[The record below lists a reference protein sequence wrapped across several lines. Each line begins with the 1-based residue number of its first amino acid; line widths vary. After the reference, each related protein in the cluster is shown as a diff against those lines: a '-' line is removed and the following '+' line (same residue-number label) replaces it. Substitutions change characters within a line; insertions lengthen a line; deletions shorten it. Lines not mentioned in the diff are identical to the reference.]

1 MVALP
6 GVDPSWSAYL
16 DVPSTSGADAPGTHH
31 RWHYLD
37 NGAGAD
43 GAPVRGTLLCV
54 HGNPTW
60 SYLWRT
66 YLAAG
71 LAEGWRVVAV
81 DQLDMGYSART
92 GVFRRLEHRITDL
105 EDFVAALGLHGPVVT
120 VGHDWGG
127 VVSLGY
133 AERNR
138 ADLVGVIL
146 TNTAIHQDPARS
158 IPAPLRLALAPGVH
172 GMGTRT
178 TTAFLDVTLA
188 LARPALDP
196 SVRRAFRAPYR
207 TPQDRRGIAN
217 FVSDIPAD
225 PSHPS
230 HAALT
235 TTAEGI
241 RTLDVP
247 VLMMWGPH
255 DPVFSDTYL
264 EDLAQR
270 LPHADIHRFEHAS
283 HLVQEDADTAATA
296 MEWLAARSVA
306 VPTGD
311 AGTTAS
317 APTAGSDEGSDEGPD
332 EGPAFS
338 PLGRRLRDLA
348 SGPDSGTTAV
358 AEITPSGARTLS
370 WKDLDD
376 DVAAVAAGLT
386 ALGYGPG
393 SRVSLLVPPGIDL
406 TVLIYAC
413 LRIGAIIVVA
423 DAGLGAR
430 GLSRA
435 VRSSAPDVVIGIE
448 RALLAARAFRW
459 PGRRISA
466 TSLTA
471 ARRRALRV
479 DASLGDLRAARATAD
494 AEVQPDADAAIL
506 FTSGSTG
513 PAKGVVYTHRQ
524 LSAMRD
530 TVGATLGLGPGTSL
544 VAGFAPFALLGPAL
558 GATSVTPD
566 MDVTAPRTLTAQ
578 ALADA
583 AAAIDATVVFAS
595 PAALRNVIATSG
607 ALSED
612 GRTALGRISLL
623 LSAGAPIPV
632 PLLEEVQALV
642 PAAALHTPYG
652 MTESLLV
659 ADTDLDGIRR
669 AAAAGAGGLDGAGNG
684 VCVGRPVHG
693 AAVAISPLAAAD
705 PDVQD
710 HGDGPRPPGSAPGA
724 ATGEPTTAPGVTG
737 EILVD
742 APHVKDRYFR
752 LWRTQQESVRT
763 HPWHRTGDV
772 GHLDAEGRLWVEGRL
787 GHVIT
792 SAAGILTPVGLEQA
806 LEILGDVRLAAVVGV
821 GPAGTQAVVAV
832 LETAASGS
840 VAAAAGR
847 PVRRRAGAAAAS
859 LLRRPEQRAR
869 LAAPALAAAAR
880 EVARQR
886 GVDLAAVVE
895 VPALP
900 VDIRH
905 NAKID
910 RARVAAWSSRFLSGG
925 RAGPL

>member
-6 GVDPSWSAYL
+6 GVDPSWSTYL
-16 DVPSTSGADAPGTHH
+16 DVPSTSAADRPGTSH

-37 NGAGAD
+37 NGAHLDA
-43 GAPVRGTLLCV
+43 ATVQGTLLCV

-60 SYLWRT
+60 SYLWRS

-71 LAEGWRVVAV
+71 RAAGWRVIAV
-81 DQLDMGYSART
+81 DQLEMGYSART
-92 GVFRRLEHRITDL
+92 GVFRRLGDRITDL
-105 EDFVAALGLHGPVVT
+105 EDFVAAVGLTGPVVT

-127 VVSLGY
+127 VISLGY
-133 AERNR
+133 ANRNR
-138 ADLVGVIL
+138 EDLAGVIL
-146 TNTAIHQDPARS
+146 TNTAIHQDPDRP

-172 GMGTRT
+172 GLGTRT
-178 TTAFLDVTLA
+178 TSAFLDVTLA
-188 LARPALDP
+188 LARPALAPD
-196 SVRRAFRAPYR
+196 VRRAFRDPYR
-207 TPQDRRGIAN
+207 TAADRQGIAQ

-230 HAALT
+230 YPALT
-235 TTAEGI
+235 STAEGI
-241 RTLDVP
+241 RSLDVP

-255 DPVFSDTYL
+255 DPIFSDPYL

-270 LPHADIHRFEHAS
+270 LPSADVHRFEQAS

-296 MEWLAARSVA
+296 LQWLAERSVGDPA
-306 VPTGD
+306 PSVDVPSPGD
-311 AGTTAS
+311 APYIPLGQRLTAL
-317 APTAGSDEGSDEGPD
+317 AAGPD
-332 EGPAFS
+332 AA
-338 PLGRRLRDLA
+338 R
-348 SGPDSGTTAV
+348 TAV
-358 AEITPSGARTLS
+358 AEMKPAGPPRTLS
-370 WKDLDD
+370 WRELAD

-393 SRVSLLVPPGIDL
+393 SRVSLLVPPGVDL

-413 LRIGAIIVVA
+413 LRIGAVIVVA

-435 VRSSAPDVVIGIE
+435 VKGSAPDVVIGIE
-448 RALLAARAFRW
+448 RALVAARAFGW

-466 TSLTA
+466 APLSA

-479 DASLGDLRAARATAD
+479 DASLGDLRAARPAVRAPE
-494 AEVQPDADAAIL
+494 APAADADAAIL

-530 TVGATLGLGPGTSL
+530 AVGATLGLGECASL

-558 GATSVTPD
+558 GATSVTPA

-583 AAAIDATVVFAS
+583 ADAIDATVVFAS
-595 PAALRNVIATSG
+595 PAALRNV
-607 ALSED
+607 LSTAGELTD
-612 GRTALGRISLL
+612 PGRAALGRISLL
-623 LSAGAPIPV
+623 LSAGAPIPA
-632 PLLEEVQALV
+632 PLLEAVQDLV
-642 PAAALHTPYG
+642 PAAAVHTPYG

-659 ADTDLDGIRR
+659 ADIDLAGIRQ
-669 AAAAGAGGLDGAGNG
+669 AAADARDGLDGAGGG
-684 VCVGRPVHG
+684 VCVGLPVHG
-693 AAVAISPLAAAD
+693 ARVTVSPL
-705 PDVQD
+705 DVD
-710 HGDGPRPPGSAPGA
+710 GA
-724 ATGEPTTAPGVTG
+724 ATGAPTTDPGRTG

-752 LWRTQQESVRT
+752 LWRTQQESTRT
-763 HPWHRTGDV
+763 PPWHRTGDV
-772 GHLDAEGRLWVEGRL
+772 GHFDADGRLWVEGRL
-787 GHVIT
+787 GHIIT
-792 SAAGILTPVGLEQA
+792 AASGVLTPVALEQS
-806 LEILGDVRLAAVVGV
+806 LETIDDVRLAALVGV

-832 LETAASGS
+832 LETDT
-840 VAAAAGR
+840 AGR
-847 PVRRRAGAAAAS
+847 
-859 LLRRPEQRAR
+859 RPA
-869 LAAPALAAAAR
+869 LADAPLAAAAR
-880 EVARQR
+880 AAAGRA
-886 GVDLAAVVE
+886 GVDLAAVIT

-910 RARVAAWSSRFLSGG
+910 RTRIAQWCGRFLSGT
-925 RAGPL
+925 RAGSL

>member
-16 DVPSTSGADAPGTHH
+16 DVPSTSTADAPGTSH

-43 GAPVRGTLLCV
+43 GTPVKGTLLCV

-60 SYLWRT
+60 SFLWRT

-71 LAEGWRVVAV
+71 LPEGWRVVAV

-105 EDFVAALGLHGPVVT
+105 GDFVAALGLHGPVVT

-133 AERNR
+133 AHRNR
-138 ADLVGVIL
+138 EDLAGVIL
-146 TNTAIHQDPARS
+146 TNTAIHQEPDRP

-172 GMGTRT
+172 GLGTRT

-188 LARPALDP
+188 LARPALQP
-196 SVRRAFRAPYR
+196 EVRAAFRAPYGSAA
-207 TPQDRRGIAN
+207 DRGGIAN

-230 HAALT
+230 YAVLT
-235 TTAEGI
+235 STAEGI
-241 RTLDVP
+241 RSLDVP
-247 VLMMWGPH
+247 VLMMWGPR
-255 DPVFSDTYL
+255 DPIFSDPYL
-264 EDLAQR
+264 EDLARR
-270 LPHADIHRFEHAS
+270 LPHADIHRFERAS

-296 MEWLAARSVA
+296 MEWLTARAVA
-306 VPTGD
+306 VAPPVDGPRADPEAGAPDTTGED
-311 AGTTAS
+311 A
-317 APTAGSDEGSDEGPD
+317 PY
-332 EGPAFS
+332 S
-338 PLGRRLRDLA
+338 PLGQRLRELA
-348 SGPDSGTTAV
+348 AGPGSSATAV
-358 AEITPSGARTLS
+358 AEMTADGPRTLS
-370 WKDLDD
+370 WKELDD
-376 DVAAVAAGLT
+376 DVSAVAAGLA

-393 SRVSLLVPPGIDL
+393 SRVSLLVPPGLDL
-406 TVLIYAC
+406 TVLIYAF
-413 LRIGAIIVVA
+413 LRGGAVIVVA

-435 VRSSAPDVVIGIE
+435 VRSAAPDVVIGIE
-448 RALLAARAFRW
+448 RALLAARAFGW
-459 PGRRISA
+459 PGKRISA
-466 TSLTA
+466 TTLPA

-479 DASLGDLRAARATAD
+479 DASLGDLRAARAD
-494 AEVQPDADAAIL
+494 AGLAEHAAPDDDAAIL

-513 PAKGVVYTHRQ
+513 PAKGVVYTNRR

-530 TVGATLGLGPGTSL
+530 AVESTLGLGPGASL

-566 MDVTAPRTLTAQ
+566 MDVTAPGTLTAQ

-583 AAAIDATVVFAS
+583 AAAVEATVVFAS
-595 PAALRNVIATSG
+595 PAALRNVLATSDE
-607 ALSED
+607 LSSA
-612 GRTALGRISLL
+612 GRSALGRISLM
-623 LSAGAPIPV
+623 LSAGAPIPLA
-632 PLLEEVQALV
+632 LLESVQDLV

-659 ADTDLDGIRR
+659 ADIELDGVRR
-669 AAAAGAGGLDGAGNG
+669 AAAAAAAGQQGAGNG
-684 VCVGRPVHG
+684 VCVGLPVHR
-693 AAVAISPLAAAD
+693 ARVAVSPLSISG
-705 PDVQD
+705 PG
-710 HGDGPRPPGSAPGA
+710 GDAVCE
-724 ATGEPTTAPGVTG
+724 ATGAPTTQPGVTG
-737 EILVD
+737 EILVE

-752 LWRTQQESVRT
+752 LWRTQQDAART
-763 HPWHRTGDV
+763 TPWHRTGDI
-772 GHLDAEGRLWVEGRL
+772 GHFDAEGRLWVEGRL

-792 SAAGILTPVGLEQA
+792 SAEGIVTPVGLEHA
-806 LEILGDVRLAAVVGV
+806 LQELDDVRLAAVVGV
-821 GPAGTQAVVAV
+821 GPVGTQAVVAV
-832 LETAASGS
+832 VETAQPEGRGRRGRLADAGL
-840 VAAAAGR
+840 AAGA
-847 PVRRRAGAAAAS
+847 RA
-859 LLRRPEQRAR
+859 
-869 LAAPALAAAAR
+869 
-880 EVARQR
+880 VARDC
-886 GVDLAAVVE
+886 GIDLAAVIA

-910 RARVAAWSSRFLSGG
+910 RAAVGAWAAVFLSGG
-925 RAGPL
+925 RAGSL

>member
-6 GVDPSWSAYL
+6 GVDPSWSTYL
-16 DVPSTSGADAPGTHH
+16 DVPSTSGADRPGTTH

-37 NGAGAD
+37 NGADLAG
-43 GAPVRGTLLCV
+43 GTIRGTLLCV

-71 LAEGWRVVAV
+71 RAAGWHVIAV
-81 DQLDMGYSART
+81 DQLEMGYSERT
-92 GVFRRLEHRITDL
+92 GVFRRLDDRITDL
-105 EDFVAALGLHGPVVT
+105 EDFVSAVGLTGPVVT

-133 AERNR
+133 ADRNR
-138 ADLVGVIL
+138 EDLAAAIL
-146 TNTAIHQDPARS
+146 TNTAIHQDPDRP

-172 GMGTRT
+172 GLGTRT
-178 TTAFLDVTLA
+178 TSAFLDVTLA
-188 LARPALDP
+188 LARPALAPD
-196 SVRRAFRAPYR
+196 VRRAFRDPYR
-207 TPQDRRGIAN
+207 TAADRQGITH

-230 HAALT
+230 YAALT
-235 TTAEGI
+235 RTAEGI
-241 RTLDVP
+241 RSLGVP

-255 DPVFSDTYL
+255 DPIFSDPYL
-264 EDLAQR
+264 EDLARR
-270 LPHADIHRFEHAS
+270 LPHADVHRFERAS
-283 HLVQEDADTAATA
+283 HLVQEDADTASTA
-296 MEWLAARSVA
+296 MQWLAGRSVGHPA
-306 VPTGD
+306 ADSGVPTRD
-311 AGTTAS
+311 DVP
-317 APTAGSDEGSDEGPD
+317 APDRAPHV
-332 EGPAFS
+332 
-338 PLGRRLRDLA
+338 PLGRRLTELA
-348 SGPDSGTTAV
+348 AGPDAARTAV
-358 AEITPSGARTLS
+358 AEMKPSGPARTLS
-370 WKDLDD
+370 WQELAD

-393 SRVSLLVPPGIDL
+393 SRVSLLVPPGVDL

-413 LRIGAIIVVA
+413 LRIGAVIVVA

-435 VRSSAPDVVIGIE
+435 VKGSAPDVVIGIE
-448 RALLAARAFRW
+448 RALVAARAFGW

-466 TSLTA
+466 APLPPA
-471 ARRRALRV
+471 MRRALRV
-479 DASLGDLRAARATAD
+479 EASLNDLRAAPPGPAPETPD
-494 AEVQPDADAAIL
+494 ADADAAIL

-530 TVGATLGLGPGTSL
+530 AVAATLGLGEGASL

-558 GATSVTPD
+558 GATSVTPA

-583 AAAIDATVVFAS
+583 ADAIDATVVFAS
-595 PAALRNVIATSG
+595 PAALRNVLATAD
-607 ALSED
+607 ALTDE

-632 PLLEEVQALV
+632 PLLEAVQDLV
-642 PAAALHTPYG
+642 PSAALHTPYG

-659 ADTDLDGIRR
+659 ADIDLAGIR
-669 AAAAGAGGLDGAGNG
+669 AAAAAAEDGLDGAGGG
-684 VCVGRPVHG
+684 VCVGLPVHG
-693 AAVAISPLAAAD
+693 ARVAVSPL
-705 PDVQD
+705 
-710 HGDGPRPPGSAPGA
+710 DGNGS
-724 ATGEPTTAPGVTG
+724 ATGEATTAPGRTG

-752 LWRTQQESVRT
+752 LWKTQQESTRT
-763 HPWHRTGDV
+763 APWHRTGDV
-772 GHLDAEGRLWVEGRL
+772 GHFDAAGRLWVEGRL
-787 GHVIT
+787 GHIIT
-792 SAAGILTPVGLEQA
+792 AASGVLTPVALEQS
-806 LEILGDVRLAAVVGV
+806 LETIDGVRLAALVGV

-832 LETAASGS
+832 IEAD
-840 VAAAAGR
+840 AAGR
-847 PVRRRAGAAAAS
+847 R
-859 LLRRPEQRAR
+859 
-869 LAAPALAAAAR
+869 PALADAPLADAARAAAR
-880 EVARQR
+880 SH
-886 GVDLAAVVE
+886 GVDLAAVIA

-910 RARVAAWSSRFLSGG
+910 RTRIAEWCARFLSGA
-925 RAGPL
+925 RAGSL

>member
-6 GVDPSWSAYL
+6 GVDPSWSTYL
-16 DVPSTSGADAPGTHH
+16 DVPSTSAADRPGTSH

-37 NGAGAD
+37 NGADLDAGA
-43 GAPVRGTLLCV
+43 VQGTLLCV

-71 LAEGWRVVAV
+71 RAAGWRVLAV
-81 DQLDMGYSART
+81 DQLEMGYSERT
-92 GVFRRLEHRITDL
+92 GVFRRLGDRITDL
-105 EDFVAALGLHGPVVT
+105 EDFVAAVGLTGPVVT

-133 AERNR
+133 ANRNR
-138 ADLVGVIL
+138 EDLAGVIL
-146 TNTAIHQDPARS
+146 TNTAIHQDPDRP

-172 GMGTRT
+172 GLGTRT
-178 TTAFLDVTLA
+178 TSAFLDVTLA
-188 LARPALDP
+188 LARPTLAPD
-196 SVRRAFRAPYR
+196 VRRAFRDPYR
-207 TPQDRRGIAN
+207 TAADRQGIAH

-225 PSHPS
+225 PAHPS

-235 TTAEGI
+235 ATAEGI
-241 RTLDVP
+241 RSLDVP

-255 DPVFSDTYL
+255 DPIFSDPYL

-270 LPHADIHRFEHAS
+270 LPSADIHRFERAS
-283 HLVQEDADTAATA
+283 HLVQEDADTASTA
-296 MEWLAARSVA
+296 MQWLAERSVGHPA
-306 VPTGD
+306 PSADAPSPDDTPYVPLGQRLID
-311 AGTTAS
+311 LAA
-317 APTAGSDEGSDEGPD
+317 GPD
-332 EGPAFS
+332 AA
-338 PLGRRLRDLA
+338 R
-348 SGPDSGTTAV
+348 TAV
-358 AEITPSGARTLS
+358 AEMTASGPPRTLS
-370 WKDLDD
+370 WRELAD

-393 SRVSLLVPPGIDL
+393 SRVSLLVPPGVDL

-413 LRIGAIIVVA
+413 LRIGAVIVVA

-435 VRSSAPDVVIGIE
+435 VKGSAPDVVIGID
-448 RALLAARAFRW
+448 RALVAARAFGW

-466 TSLTA
+466 TALPA
-471 ARRRALRV
+471 AAARALRV
-479 DASLGDLRAARATAD
+479 EASLDDLRAA
-494 AEVQPDADAAIL
+494 QPTTTPAAVPEADADAAIL

-530 TVGATLGLGPGTSL
+530 AVAGTLGLGEGASL

-558 GATSVTPD
+558 GATSVTPA

-595 PAALRNVIATSG
+595 PAALRNVLATDG
-607 ALSED
+607 DLTD
-612 GRTALGRISLL
+612 TGRTALRRISLL

-632 PLLEEVQALV
+632 PLLETVQDLV
-642 PAAALHTPYG
+642 PSAALHTPYG

-659 ADTDLDGIRR
+659 ADIDLAGIRR
-669 AAAAGAGGLDGAGNG
+669 AATDARDGLDGAGGG
-684 VCVGRPVHG
+684 VCVGLPVHG
-693 AAVAISPLAAAD
+693 ARVAVSPLDAD
-705 PDVQD
+705 
-710 HGDGPRPPGSAPGA
+710 GA
-724 ATGEPTTAPGVTG
+724 ATGQPTTAPGVTG
-737 EILVD
+737 EILVE

-752 LWRTQQESVRT
+752 LWRTQQDSTRT
-763 HPWHRTGDV
+763 PPWHRTGDV
-772 GHLDAEGRLWVEGRL
+772 GHVDAAGRLWVEGRL
-787 GHVIT
+787 GHIIT
-792 SAAGILTPVGLEQA
+792 AASGVLTPVALEQA
-806 LEILGDVRLAAVVGV
+806 LETIDGVRLAALVGT

-832 LETAASGS
+832 LETPT
-840 VAAAAGR
+840 AGR
-847 PVRRRAGAAAAS
+847 R
-859 LLRRPEQRAR
+859 
-869 LAAPALAAAAR
+869 PALADAVLTEAARAAAL
-880 EVARQR
+880 AH
-886 GVDLAAVVE
+886 GVDLAAVIA

-910 RARVAAWSSRFLSGG
+910 RTRIAQWSGRFLAGT
-925 RAGPL
+925 RAGSL